1 MRQYEQIQTRK
12 IISAYGGVGS
22 IIETRDG
29 AILIEDF
36 NRWPYFQNEEDF
48 EECNYAEDKRFLNR
62 LKMYFKDLEK
72 LIKVHINEFQKGK
85 PKDKLAL
92 ISAKYFPEWFYCH
105 NCHRF
110 DKLENWK
117 KYWNNNVDKDDKE
130 NFYPPKCYHC
140 YVKNRKGKK
149 KFFELE
155 QVRFIL
161 ISSNGEVADIPWD
174 KWAWYKIQNKLKGK
188 EKIDEEEEITLANI
202 NLEGKE
208 LSFEYRTSDKLD
220 DLKGILIKV
229 KENGKEIGYATLSGL
244 FNLQVKLQ
252 DIFPDRKN
260 TEAEFKVVIRS
271 SNSVYYP
278 NILHSI
284 FIPSSFILSKKNI
297 ELIKASFDKGMN
309 VKQIVEG
316 LENFQGIK
324 IGEKVIQKLIDS
336 NFSLEEFEQSK
347 SENEYRY
354 DEYKF
359 ITEKDN
365 EDIEGKLIFSKVN
378 RNYYQNTLIKSVYKM
393 SKIKM
398 TSVQTSYTR
407 QEPISIESYL
417 EDNEEETKKKV
428 PIIKKFTSWKGKN
441 TKYLPAVESYG
452 EGVFFEFNDDV
463 LNEWISNNPKIEE
476 RIEEIERNHRNLETN
491 LNKDLII
498 TPKYVLIHTFSHLII
513 KELEYLCGYPSTS
526 IQERIYIDNE
536 LKMNGVLIY
545 TVAGTEGSYGG
556 ITSICDSEQIG
567 KLIVSAMM
575 RATDCATDP
584 ICYHSDGQ
592 GVGKLNL
599 SACFSCTLLPE
610 TSCEMFNSYLDRRIL
625 IDKEY
630 GYFKDLLPSFI
641 G

>member
-1 MRQYEQIQTRK
+1 MGQYEQIQTRK

-36 NRWPYFQNEEDF
+36 NKWPYFQNEEDF

-62 LKMYFKDLEK
+62 LKIYFKDLEN
-72 LIKVHINEFQKGK
+72 LIKVPTNEFQKGK
-85 PKDKLAL
+85 LKDKLAL

-117 KYWNNNVDKDDKE
+117 KHWNNNVDKDDKE

-149 KFFELE
+149 RFFELE

-220 DLKGILIKV
+220 DLKGIGIKE
-229 KENGKEIGYATLSGL
+229 KENGKKIGYATLSGL

-378 RNYYQNTLIKSVYKM
+378 KNYYQNILIKSVYKM

-417 EDNEEETKKKV
+417 EDNEEETKKKA
-428 PIIKKFTSWKGKN
+428 PIIKKFTSEKGKN

-463 LNEWISNNPKIEE
+463 LNEWINNNPKIEE

-556 ITSICDSEQIG
+556 ITSICDNEQIG

-575 RATDCATDP
+575 RATDCTTDP

-630 GYFKDLLPSFI
+630 GYFKTLLY
-641 G
+641 

>member
-1 MRQYEQIQTRK
+1 
-12 IISAYGGVGS
+12 
-22 IIETRDG
+22 
-29 AILIEDF
+29 
-36 NRWPYFQNEEDF
+36 
-48 EECNYAEDKRFLNR
+48 
-62 LKMYFKDLEK
+62 
-72 LIKVHINEFQKGK
+72 
-85 PKDKLAL
+85 
-92 ISAKYFPEWFYCH
+92 
-105 NCHRF
+105 
-110 DKLENWK
+110 
-117 KYWNNNVDKDDKE
+117 
-130 NFYPPKCYHC
+130 
-140 YVKNRKGKK
+140 
-149 KFFELE
+149 
-155 QVRFIL
+155 
-161 ISSNGEVADIPWD
+161 
-174 KWAWYKIQNKLKGK
+174 
-188 EKIDEEEEITLANI
+188 
-202 NLEGKE
+202 
-208 LSFEYRTSDKLD
+208 
-220 DLKGILIKV
+220 
-229 KENGKEIGYATLSGL
+229 
-244 FNLQVKLQ
+244 
-252 DIFPDRKN
+252 
-260 TEAEFKVVIRS
+260 
-271 SNSVYYP
+271 
-278 NILHSI
+278 
-284 FIPSSFILSKKNI
+284 
-297 ELIKASFDKGMN
+297 MN

-417 EDNEEETKKKV
+417 EDNEEETKKKA
-428 PIIKKFTSWKGKN
+428 PIIKKFTSEKGKN

-463 LNEWISNNPKIEE
+463 LNEWINNNPKIEE

-556 ITSICDSEQIG
+556 ITSICDNEQIG

-630 GYFKDLLPSFI
+630 GYFKTLLY
-641 G
+641 